1 MHRSTQA
8 LALLSLVNFMVILD
22 AQIVI
27 LALPTIE
34 DALGFSSEG
43 AGWVLSAYLLAFGGL
58 LLLGGRAGDLLGRRR
73 VFLAG
78 AALFGVS
85 SLLCGLAWA
94 PAVLVGA
101 RVAQGVSAAIMAPTA
116 LAILMTTFAEGP
128 ERNRA
133 LAVWGGLGG
142 LGATAALLAGGALTD
157 VLGWESIFLINVP
170 VAVALL
176 VLAPRLLDESRAAG
190 TRTLD
195 PGGAVTLTAALV
207 ALIYAVVEA
216 PQAGWG
222 SARTLLLVA
231 AAIVLGAAFLT
242 IEKRSRAPLVPLRLF
257 RSPSLV
263 GGNLV
268 MLLTGMAAWAVG
280 LAASQYGQGVLGLSA
295 LAFGLGTTILTVM
308 AIAGSY
314 AGQAAVTRAGP
325 RPVAAAGAA
334 LLGAGALL
342 LAGVSASGS
351 YLGDLFAGLLVF
363 GLGLGMATVPASIAA
378 LAGVPERDAGVAS
391 GTNTAAFQLGGALGA
406 AVATTIV
413 ASEAGGAD
421 RLQALTDGAQATFAA
436 CAVFAAAAL
445 AAAIA
450 LLRPAGG
457 PRRAAGAAP
466 PRTRRLRT

>member
-170 VAVALL
+170 VAMALL

-231 AAIVLGAAFLT
+231 AAIVLGAAFVT

-268 MLLTGMAAWAVG
+268 MLLTGMAAWTVG

-308 AIAGSY
+308 AIA
-314 AGQAAVTRAGP
+314 
-325 RPVAAAGAA
+325 
-334 LLGAGALL
+334 
-342 LAGVSASGS
+342 
-351 YLGDLFAGLLVF
+351 
-363 GLGLGMATVPASIAA
+363 
-378 LAGVPERDAGVAS
+378 
-391 GTNTAAFQLGGALGA
+391 
-406 AVATTIV
+406 
-413 ASEAGGAD
+413 
-421 RLQALTDGAQATFAA
+421 
-436 CAVFAAAAL
+436 
-445 AAAIA
+445 